1 MIIGL
6 TGSIATGKSQSSK
19 IFKELGCYIIDAD
32 KISRTL
38 TVKDSKCLKDI
49 VGTFGTDVLKD
60 DGSLNRKKLGEIV
73 FNDKQAK
80 IELERIIHPHII
92 RKTNEIIAKKY
103 NSTDIIVDA
112 PLLFEVGLDRICD
125 KVIVIYAQY
134 HLELMR
140 LMKRDSL
147 SKEEATKRIAL
158 QMPIEDKMKLADI
171 TIDNSGTLA
180 ELKKNI
186 KFIYKQLVNEYKS
199 VE

>member
-19 IFKELGCYIIDAD
+19 IFKQLGCYIIDAD
-32 KISRTL
+32 KLSRTL
-38 TVKDSKCLKDI
+38 TTKDSKCLKDI
-49 VGTFGTDVLKD
+49 VGTFGTDVLND
-60 DGSLNRKKLGEIV
+60 NGTLNRKELGSIV

-80 IELERIIHPHII
+80 VELERIIHPHII

-125 KVIVIYAQY
+125 KVIVIYAKY
-134 HLELMR
+134 HLQLAR
-140 LMKRDSL
+140 LMKRDNL
-147 SKEEATKRIAL
+147 LKEEATKRISL

-171 TIDNSGTLA
+171 TIDNSGTIA

-186 KFIYKQLVNEYKS
+186 KFIYNKLKEK
-199 VE
+199 EK

>member
-6 TGSIATGKSQSSK
+6 TGGIATGKSQSSK
-19 IFKELGCYIIDAD
+19 VFKKLGCYIIDAD
-32 KISRTL
+32 KLSKNL
-38 TVKDSKCLKDI
+38 TVKDGKCLKDI
-49 VGTFGTDVLKD
+49 IETFGTEVLND
-60 DGSLNRKKLGEIV
+60 DGSLNRKKLGSIV

-103 NSTDIIVDA
+103 KSTDIIVDA

-134 HLELMR
+134 HLQIKR
-140 LMKRDSL
+140 FMKRDNI
-147 SKEEATKRIAL
+147 SKEEAEKRIAL

-171 TIDNSGTLA
+171 TIDNSSTIAELNKNIKA
-180 ELKKNI
+180 VYKELKKD
-186 KFIYKQLVNEYKS
+186 L
-199 VE
+199 

>member
-92 RKTNEIIAKKY
+92 RKTNEIITKKY
-103 NSTDIIVDA
+103 NTANIIVDA

-125 KVIVIYAQY
+125 TVIVIYAQ
-134 HLELMR
+134 HHIQTDR
-140 LMKRDSL
+140 FMKRDNI
-147 SKEEATKRIAL
+147 SKEEAIKRIGL

-171 TIDNSGTLA
+171 TIDNSGTIT
-180 ELKKNI
+180 ELKKKI
-186 KFIYKQLVNEYKS
+186 EITYKKLMQNHKDLK
-199 VE
+199 

>member
-6 TGSIATGKSQSSK
+6 TGSIGTGKSQSSK
-19 IFKELGCYIIDAD
+19 VFKQIGCYIIDAD

-38 TVKDSKCLKDI
+38 TAKDSKCLKDI
-49 VGTFGTDVLKD
+49 VGAFGTDVLND
-60 DGSLNRKKLGEIV
+60 NGTLNRKELGSIV

-80 IELERIIHPHII
+80 VELERIIHPHII

-125 KVIVIYAQY
+125 KVIVIYAKY
-134 HLELMR
+134 HLQLARLMR
-140 LMKRDSL
+140 RDNL
-147 SKEEATKRIAL
+147 LKEEAVKRISL

-186 KFIYKQLVNEYKS
+186 KFIYKELKEK
-199 VE
+199 ER